1 MPTAETDTQQPSSP
15 TSSAALAQYPDRELG
30 RAGSVQNGQTLV
42 VIGGVH
48 GNERA
53 GLIAGQRVLDRLG
66 ELEHPELN
74 GQLVVLAGN
83 LAALNHADPDTRY
96 IDSDLN
102 RLCREDQFLLPAS
115 ASIEHAEMFGL
126 FDALE
131 SVHTQCADADQQL
144 IVLDLHTTSAPSRP
158 IVAFEDSLAA
168 REHAMRMPCPKYL
181 GIEEEASGL
190 VIDAVTQRFGCVSYL
205 IEGGQHEN
213 PDSARVLEAGIWI
226 AMANALI
233 IDLDQ
238 IKWTQFDGHD
248 PAGFLSTMSG
258 HRGMDVFD
266 VRHREPI
273 LNTDFAI
280 CDGIVSGTK
289 LVAGKTK
296 VAMQAGH
303 PMHAP
308 ISGRMFLP
316 NMQTHKRVCDDGFFI
331 VRRVSSGWVNLS
343 ARIRKQS
350 WVHSLIGAFPGVYR
364 VGDEKLL
371 IDADLACVLRR
382 QFFHLFGYRLIDHD
396 DRKGGVGVRRFVNGI
411 QAFTQSILRGRV
423 KDPESLIGDRDQD
436 HTQEQ
441 GRQESHFWIVQRR
454 RLDR

>member
-1 MPTAETDTQQPSSP
+1 MPTAETDKQESESLQSSGAPKHYQQ
-15 TSSAALAQYPDRELG
+15 RELG
-30 RAGSVQNGQTLV
+30 RAGSVESGHTLV

-53 GLIAGQRVLDRLG
+53 GLIAGQRVLDVLTS
-66 ELEHPELN
+66 LDQLVMN

-102 RLCREDQFLLPAS
+102 RLCRQEQFQMPAS
-115 ASIEHAEMFGL
+115 TSIEHGQMFEL
-126 FDALE
+126 FDAIE
-131 SVHTQCADADQQL
+131 SEHSSCKDAGNQL

-168 REHAMRMPCPKYL
+168 REHAMRLPCPKYL
-181 GIEEEASGL
+181 GIEEEADGL

-226 AMANALI
+226 AMQSASM
-233 IDLDQ
+233 IDLDE
-238 IKWTQFDGHD
+238 IEWTQFDGYD
-248 PAGFLSTMSG
+248 PFEFLSMMSN

-273 LNTDFAI
+273 LNQDFTI
-280 CDGIVSGTK
+280 FDGVSSGTQ

-296 VAMQAGH
+296 VALQAGH
-303 PMHAP
+303 LMYAP

-316 NMQTHKRVCDDGFFI
+316 NMQTHKRVGDDGFFI

-343 ARIRKQS
+343 ARIRNQH
-350 WVHSLIGAFPGVYR
+350 WVHVLIGALPGVYR
-364 VGDEKLL
+364 AADDKLL

-382 QFFHLFGYRLIDHD
+382 QVFHLFGYRLIHHD
-396 DRKGGVGVRRFVNGI
+396 DRKGGVGIRRFFNGI
-411 QAFTQSILRGRV
+411 QAFVKTILRGGV
-423 KDPESLIGDRDQD
+423 KDPELLVRDL
-436 HTQEQ
+436 EQ
-441 GRQESHFWIVQRR
+441 VHPLGEVFPENHFWIVQRR